1 MTRLSASALELLRT
15 RPQKTT
21 LYMSIF
27 QPRVVFQAQ
36 INGSLARGAR
46 TIPFDNIT
54 SGAVAAVE
62 VGMTLWV
69 GSTAGAKDIG
79 KIRIKSKAASQF
91 EVSENSNIAW
101 ADNLYITAIRYFELW
116 PIFPRIIHNP
126 ADDEDV
132 IFYKDYDL
140 AYTNQNSILGTFP
153 CAGNHQALFA
163 GEQVYYSATGSFNP
177 LGDTLSYEWAFEGGT
192 ATGSASETPGFVTYP
207 TPGHYVT
214 RLMVSG
220 SSGSN
225 DTTYRYVSVYN
236 RPGAGSSPPISRWE
250 VSSLGGSRDEGGYT
264 ASFRIHDT
272 VSVDENSVVVL
283 FSEDFY
289 GSTKQSLGGN
299 SPNNEKIFFVGYV
312 LQNSIRK
319 NYQHS
324 YTEFSVGSLTE
335 VMKTALSFSVSVE
348 SKASPAYWFEL
359 LDMDCRRAIYHYLK
373 WHTTALSISDFQ
385 FLGTD
390 YKIQF
395 FDADRTSMYDA
406 IDNLMRNTLLGKVV
420 SDRQGKV
427 WMEVDARAYSNP
439 TGSFT
444 SVMEVTKRDW
454 MNEPNIERAFSDRL
468 SYYEAG
474 GIHYSGVS
482 TGTFSAL
489 LACAPGSAPSFRGS
503 IEMPDGLAIGGQP
516 HLNSLV
522 GNIYANVNSRLPRVA
537 MEMAINTTNLDI
549 APQETV
555 QMTLLAGDTVA
566 NIPVNGLYLPNSIDW
581 RYSSRNQILSP
592 NIDFV
597 NLVSGPAGE
606 TIGIPESVQD
616 AGFDLGGW
624 SVPQLQIPPL
634 PILTIP
640 PSLAAAI
647 SGTFNLNV
655 NTSIQSYLNEY
666 ANVGWS
672 SNVFFTRK
680 SSAITVSGPT
690 RGAGSA
696 SVILDDL
703 PEGKYVIA
711 AFVRQFATG
720 GTAGGEAN
728 GTLGVEVIGGES
740 ANAAAT
746 SMVNSVGG
754 SRLSA
759 VAGMI
764 ASCNP
769 SLLVQAAWSTG
780 FIGGSTTY
788 ALPIDF
794 SIVAFR
800 ISA

>member
-1 MTRLSASALELLRT
+1 MTRLSPSSLELLRT

-21 LYMSIF
+21 LYMSVF
-27 QPRVVFQAQ
+27 QPRTVFQAQ

-54 SGAVAAVE
+54 LGAVAAVE

-79 KIRIKSKAASQF
+79 KIRIKSKATSQF
-91 EVSENSNIAW
+91 EVSENSNIEW
-101 ADNLYITAIRYFELW
+101 ANDLYITVIRYFELW

-214 RLMVSG
+214 RLMISG
-220 SSGSN
+220 SSGGN
-225 DTTYRYVSVYN
+225 DTTYRYVSVYD
-236 RPGAGSSPPISRWE
+236 RPGAGSNPPISRWE

-264 ASFRIHDT
+264 ASLRIHDT
-272 VSVDENSVVVL
+272 ISVDENSVVVL

-335 VMKTALSFSVSVE
+335 VMKTSLGYAISVE
-348 SKASPAYWFEL
+348 TSASPGFWFEL

-373 WHTTALSISDFQ
+373 WHTTALSIADFQ

-390 YKIQF
+390 HKIQF
-395 FDADRTSMYDA
+395 FDSDRTSMYDA
-406 IDNLMRNTLLGKVV
+406 IDNIMRNSLLGKAV

-427 WMEVDARAYSNP
+427 WMEIDARAYSNP

-454 MNEPNIERAFSDRL
+454 MNEPNIERVFSDRL

-489 LACAPGSAPSFRGS
+489 LACAPGSAPSFRGT

-522 GNIYANVNSRLPRVA
+522 GNVFANANSRLPRIA

-581 RYSSRNQILSP
+581 RYSSRNQLLSP
-592 NIDFV
+592 NVDYV
-597 NLVSGPAGE
+597 NLVSGPVGE

-640 PSLAAAI
+640 PSLAAAVQQI
-647 SGTFNLNV
+647 I
-655 NTSIQSYLNEY
+655 NTI
-666 ANVGWS
+666 G
-672 SNVFFTRK
+672 
-680 SSAITVSGPT
+680 
-690 RGAGSA
+690 GAGSTPAYARA
-696 SVILDDL
+696 S
-703 PEGKYVIA
+703 
-711 AFVRQFATG
+711 
-720 GTAGGEAN
+720 
-728 GTLGVEVIGGES
+728 
-740 ANAAAT
+740 
-746 SMVNSVGG
+746 SVGG
-754 SRLSA
+754 VGTNQASNNVTIDTFTVSSNDVFIRFIPLTSGVYMLHGFHTSIKVNAANQA
-759 VAGMI
+759 VDSGRITVNGVTKFASGGFAEGVNINETQFNFSCGGPYSLGAGD
-764 ASCNP
+764 
-769 SLLVQAAWSTG
+769 LVVYQNAPDADVTG
-780 FIGGSTTY
+780 IQHAGFG
-788 ALPIDF
+788 
-794 SIVAFR
+794 IVKV
-800 ISA
+800 SN

>member
-1 MTRLSASALELLRT
+1 
-15 RPQKTT
+15 
-21 LYMSIF
+21 
-27 QPRVVFQAQ
+27 
-36 INGSLARGAR
+36 
-46 TIPFDNIT
+46 
-54 SGAVAAVE
+54 
-62 VGMTLWV
+62 
-69 GSTAGAKDIG
+69 
-79 KIRIKSKAASQF
+79 
-91 EVSENSNIAW
+91 
-101 ADNLYITAIRYFELW
+101 
-116 PIFPRIIHNP
+116 
-126 ADDEDV
+126 
-132 IFYKDYDL
+132 
-140 AYTNQNSILGTFP
+140 
-153 CAGNHQALFA
+153 
-163 GEQVYYSATGSFNP
+163 
-177 LGDTLSYEWAFEGGT
+177 
-192 ATGSASETPGFVTYP
+192 
-207 TPGHYVT
+207 
-214 RLMVSG
+214 
-220 SSGSN
+220 
-225 DTTYRYVSVYN
+225 
-236 RPGAGSSPPISRWE
+236 
-250 VSSLGGSRDEGGYT
+250 
-264 ASFRIHDT
+264 
-272 VSVDENSVVVL
+272 
-283 FSEDFY
+283 
-289 GSTKQSLGGN
+289 
-299 SPNNEKIFFVGYV
+299 
-312 LQNSIRK
+312 
-319 NYQHS
+319 
-324 YTEFSVGSLTE
+324 
-335 VMKTALSFSVSVE
+335 
-348 SKASPAYWFEL
+348 
-359 LDMDCRRAIYHYLK
+359 
-373 WHTTALSISDFQ
+373 
-385 FLGTD
+385 
-390 YKIQF
+390 
-395 FDADRTSMYDA
+395 
-406 IDNLMRNTLLGKVV
+406 
-420 SDRQGKV
+420 
-427 WMEVDARAYSNP
+427 
-439 TGSFT
+439 
-444 SVMEVTKRDW
+444 
-454 MNEPNIERAFSDRL
+454 
-468 SYYEAG
+468 
-474 GIHYSGVS
+474 
-482 TGTFSAL
+482 
-489 LACAPGSAPSFRGS
+489 
-503 IEMPDGLAIGGQP
+503 
-516 HLNSLV
+516 
-522 GNIYANVNSRLPRVA
+522 